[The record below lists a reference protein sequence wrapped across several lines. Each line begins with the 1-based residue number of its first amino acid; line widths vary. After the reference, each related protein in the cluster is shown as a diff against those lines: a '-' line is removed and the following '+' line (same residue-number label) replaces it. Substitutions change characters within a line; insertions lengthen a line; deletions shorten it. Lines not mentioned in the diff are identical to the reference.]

1 MICML
6 REGRMRNY
14 FMVALAM
21 FVVSGC
27 SSVVEK
33 KFKVFTDPADAT
45 IRVVS
50 GTELKELKYRSPAAI
65 TAEVPTDPALAD
77 KTVVDIS
84 RDNYKPRLI
93 PLRDIKDGVTLNIKL
108 EKIAR
113 DIARYRIACRLASPT
128 ASQELQFKDKTIG
141 VSFSIGEQSFQMR
154 FENVSDVP
162 VKIQWE
168 RAQYIDVNGQPQ
180 RLMHSGIRYV
190 DRNNPIPDQMVAPHG
205 VVEEA
210 VIPVSNVFVSPQ
222 KNGYDIRPLLPL
234 DSDAAAGLK
243 GKSIILFIPVEV
255 NRQIIPY
262 NFKIEITDCIKETV
276 KG

>member
-1 MICML
+1 MKKHIVL
-6 REGRMRNY
+6 
-14 FMVALAM
+14 ALAV

-27 SSVVEK
+27 AGVVEK

-77 KTVVDIS
+77 KAVVDIS

-113 DIARYRIACRLASPT
+113 DIARYRIACRLAGPV

-141 VSFSIGEQSFQMR
+141 VSFSLGEQSFQMR

-168 RAQYIDVNGQPQ
+168 RAQYIDVAGLPH

-190 DRNNPIPDQMVAPHG
+190 DRNNPIPDQPVAPHG

-210 VIPVSNVFVSPQ
+210 VIPVGNVFVSPQ

-234 DSDAAAGLK
+234 DNDAAAAGLK
-243 GKSIILFIPVEV
+243 GKSVILFIPVEV

-262 NFKIEITDCIKETV
+262 NFKIEITDCIKESV

>member
-1 MICML
+1 
-6 REGRMRNY
+6 MRKY
-14 FMVALAM
+14 FMVAFAVLLA
-21 FVVSGC
+21 SGC
-27 SSVVEK
+27 AGVVEK

-50 GTELKELKYRSPAAI
+50 GTELKELKYRAPAVI
-65 TAEVPTDPALAD
+65 TADAPTDPALAD
-77 KTVVDIS
+77 KAILEVS
-84 RDNYKPRLI
+84 KENYKPKTM
-93 PLRDIKDGVTLNIKL
+93 PLRDIRDGVTLNIKL

-113 DIARYRIACRLASPT
+113 DIAKYRLTYRLTSPV
-128 ASQELQFKDKTIG
+128 ASQELQFRDKTIA
-141 VSFSIGEQSFQMR
+141 VSFSVGEQSFQMR
-154 FENVSDVP
+154 FENVTDVP

-168 RAQYIDVNGQPQ
+168 RAQYVDVTGQTQ

-190 DRNNPIPDQMVAPHG
+190 DRNNPIPDQTVAPHG

-210 VIPVSNVFVSPQ
+210 VIPVKNVFVSPQ

-234 DSDAAAGLK
+234 DADAAAGLK
-243 GKSIILFIPVEV
+243 GKSVILFIPVEV

-262 NFKIEITDCIKETV
+262 NLKIEITECIKEPV

>member
-1 MICML
+1 
-6 REGRMRNY
+6 MRNY
-14 FMVALAM
+14 FMAALAV
-21 FVVSGC
+21 FVLSGC
-27 SSVVEK
+27 AGVVEK

-50 GTELKELKYRSPAAI
+50 GAELKELKYRSPAAI
-65 TAEVPTDPALAD
+65 TAEAPTDPALAD
-77 KTVVDIS
+77 KAILEVS
-84 RDNYKPRLI
+84 RENYKPKII
-93 PLRDIKDGVTLNIKL
+93 PLRDIREGVTLNIKL

-113 DIARYRIACRLASPT
+113 DIAKYRITCRLASPV

-141 VSFSIGEQSFQMR
+141 VSFTLGEQSFQMR
-154 FENVSDVP
+154 FENVADVP

-168 RAQYIDVNGQPQ
+168 RAQYVDVTGQTQ

-190 DRNNPIPDQMVAPHG
+190 DRNNPIPDQTVAPHG

-210 VIPVSNVFVSPQ
+210 VIPVKNVFVSPQ
-222 KNGYDIRPLLPL
+222 KNGYDIHPLLPL
-234 DSDAAAGLK
+234 DTDAAAGLK
-243 GKSIILFIPVEV
+243 GKSVILFIPVEV